1 MSIPENAPAGYH
13 ESNHYNGGSSL
24 QDHFESNG
32 GRAQEVKRVV
42 DPTNKGGAIN
52 EYDFGKGTPDI
63 KSMWNTLDFEPGAGP
78 FAHIILNNT
87 YLDNLYG

>member
-1 MSIPENAPAGYH
+1 MEKIVE
-13 ESNHYNGGSSL
+13 ESNIIYMIVIKHKQSSICNIL
-24 QDHFESNG
+24 KEYPNAEIYDVTSK
-32 GRAQEVKRVV
+32 V
-42 DPTNKGGAIN
+42 GAIN

>member
-1 MSIPENAPAGYH
+1 MEKIVE
-13 ESNHYNGGSSL
+13 ESNIIYMIVIKHKQSSI
-24 QDHFESNG
+24 SNILKEFPN
-32 GRAQEVKRVV
+32 AEIFDVTSKV
-42 DPTNKGGAIN
+42 GAIN